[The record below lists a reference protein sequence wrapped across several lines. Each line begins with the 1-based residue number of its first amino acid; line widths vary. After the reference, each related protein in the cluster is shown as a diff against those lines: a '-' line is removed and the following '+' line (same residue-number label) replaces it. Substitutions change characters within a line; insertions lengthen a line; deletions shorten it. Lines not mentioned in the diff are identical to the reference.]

1 MLRHRRMKVVLHLA
15 LLLKDNSNT
24 PYIVA
29 ILKAFS
35 SM

>member
-1 MLRHRRMKVVLHLA
+1 MLRNSRMKVVLHLV

-29 ILKAFS
+29 MLKAFS
-35 SM
+35 SL